1 MDLEHSRP
9 PCQRRPFRGVITERI
24 SDCARDHSQ
33 NSLHL
38 QTPLIR
44 APTLQGAKVNAM
56 HVDVIKSRDMLLRVR
71 SNWEAV
77 YQADPEAQFY
87 MSWTWIAGWFEKL
100 GAQWIVL
107 AAKADAN
114 ATDYVGFFPLQ
125 LRTERS
131 RDGTFHNE
139 LRTGG
144 GYFAG
149 YTGFICAPQ
158 LHREIILAFADHTK
172 RLNWSR
178 LHLENIF
185 ASPERLKLFLDQ
197 FPSPDF
203 VTDKIQRPDDGDG
216 IDHDIYVY
224 VKLPSDWDAFLYERL
239 DAKARRN
246 ARAALRQAEDG
257 EYRITTPTAETIDAD
272 IEALLKFW
280 ELQWAAKL
288 AARYNPRLPIG
299 MMNNFRNMLRCCF
312 ADNAL
317 YLPILWQGDTRIG
330 IQASLI
336 DWKNGSLI
344 SLLNGRDLNVKR
356 PPPGFV
362 LHLQCVRWGIENGFK
377 VYDLQTG
384 DFPYKYDFGG
394 IERRVECLRISTRD
408 QRNPRGALEPL
419 TLPVVFDR
427 VLQMR
432 QDGHV
437 DDAARACRQ
446 ILDIDPHHTDASQ
459 LLKNLDTERR
469 RAVPANLATAK
480 GFHQRGQIAE
490 AEKAYRAILEAEP
503 KHADAAYLL
512 GVILLQQRKFD
523 AAEHQLRLAIGLQPN
538 VAMLHYNRG
547 LALQQLG
554 RHEEALACFNS
565 AIALKPD
572 YDLALAQLNSILKAA
587 PPIGIDRSL

>member
-1 MDLEHSRP
+1 
-9 PCQRRPFRGVITERI
+9 
-24 SDCARDHSQ
+24 
-33 NSLHL
+33 
-38 QTPLIR
+38 
-44 APTLQGAKVNAM
+44 M
-56 HVDVIKSRDMLLRVR
+56 HVDVINSRDILLRLR

-77 YQADPEAQFY
+77 YHADPEAQFY

-100 GAQWIVL
+100 GCQWIVL
-107 AAKADAN
+107 AAKADASS
-114 ATDYVGFFPLQ
+114 TDYVGFFPLQ
-125 LRTERS
+125 LRTDWS
-131 RDGTFHNE
+131 RDGKFHNE

-149 YTGFICAPQ
+149 YTGFICDP
-158 LHREIILAFADHTK
+158 RFERDVILAFASHTR
-172 RLNWSR
+172 RLNWAK

-185 ASPERLKLFLDQ
+185 ASPERLALFLNE
-197 FPSPDF
+197 FPSPDYI
-203 VTDKIQRPDDGDG
+203 TEKIKRPDDGDG
-216 IDHDIYVY
+216 IDHDIYVC
-224 VKLPSDWDAFLYERL
+224 VNLPSDWDAFLYERL

-257 EYRITTPTAETIDAD
+257 EYRITTPTTETIKDD

-288 AARYNPRLPIG
+288 AARYNPKLPYG

-317 YLPILWQGDTRIG
+317 FLPILWQGDNRIG

-336 DWKNGSLI
+336 DWKNRTLL

-362 LHLQCVRWGIENGFK
+362 LHLHCVRWGIQNGFA

-394 IERRVECLRISTRD
+394 IERRVECLRVSTRD
-408 QRNPRGALEPL
+408 RRNPRGALEPL
-419 TLPVVFDR
+419 SVPVVFER
-427 VLQMR
+427 AQRMQQQGRL
-432 QDGHV
+432 
-437 DDAARACRQ
+437 DDATKACRQ
-446 ILDIDPHHTDASQ
+446 ILDIDPDHADASR
-459 LLKNLDTERR
+459 LLKELDANR
-469 RAVPANLATAK
+469 RAVPADLAAAK
-480 GFHQRGQIAE
+480 GYHQRGQVVE
-490 AEKAYRAILEAEP
+490 AENVYRAILDAEP
-503 KHADAAYLL
+503 KHADAMYLL
-512 GVILLQQRKFD
+512 GVALLQQRRFE
-523 AAEHQLRLAIGLQPN
+523 AAEHQLKLAIGLQPN

-554 RHEEALACFNS
+554 RHEEALTSFDS

-572 YDLALAQLNSILKAA
+572 YDLALVQRNSILKTA
-587 PPIGIDRSL
+587 PHIGINRSL

>member
-1 MDLEHSRP
+1 
-9 PCQRRPFRGVITERI
+9 
-24 SDCARDHSQ
+24 
-33 NSLHL
+33 
-38 QTPLIR
+38 
-44 APTLQGAKVNAM
+44 M
-56 HVDVIKSRDMLLRVR
+56 HVDVIKNRDMLLRVR

-100 GAQWIVL
+100 GCQWIVL
-107 AAKADAN
+107 AAKTDAS

-125 LRTERS
+125 LRTEQS
-131 RDGTFHNE
+131 RNGSFHNE

-149 YTGFICAPQ
+149 YTGFICDPKFAQ
-158 LHREIILAFADHTK
+158 ETIRAFADQTK
-172 RLNWSR
+172 RLNWTR

-197 FPSPDF
+197 FPSSDF
-203 VTDKIQRPDDGDG
+203 ITEKIQRPDDGNG

-224 VKLPSDWDAFLYERL
+224 ANLPSTWDAFLYERL

-257 EYRITTPTAETIDAD
+257 EYKITTPTAETIEAD
-272 IEALLKFW
+272 VEALLKFW

-288 AARYNPRLPIG
+288 AARYNPRLPYG

-408 QRNPRGALEPL
+408 QRNLRGVLEPL

-427 VLQMR
+427 ALRMKKE
-432 QDGHV
+432 GSLEG
-437 DDAARACRQ
+437 AAQACRQ
-446 ILDIDPHHTDASQ
+446 ILESDPHHTDASQ
-459 LLKNLDTERR
+459 LLKSLDAERR
-469 RAVPANLATAK
+469 RTVPANLTIAK

-490 AEKAYRAILEAEP
+490 AEKAYRAILETEP
-503 KHADAAYLL
+503 KHVDAMYLL
-512 GVILLQQRKFD
+512 GVALLQQHRFD
-523 AAEHQLRLAIGLQPN
+523 AAEQQLKLAIGLQPN

-554 RHEEALACFNS
+554 RHQEALKSFDL
-565 AIALKPD
+565 ALALRPD
-572 YDLALAQLNSILKAA
+572 YDLALTQRNSILKSA
-587 PPIGIDRSL
+587 PHVGLDRSL

>member
-1 MDLEHSRP
+1 
-9 PCQRRPFRGVITERI
+9 
-24 SDCARDHSQ
+24 
-33 NSLHL
+33 
-38 QTPLIR
+38 
-44 APTLQGAKVNAM
+44 M
-56 HVDVIKSRDMLLRVR
+56 HVDVIRSRDKLLRVR

-100 GAQWIVL
+100 GCQWIVL

-114 ATDYVGFFPLQ
+114 SSDYVGFFPLQ
-125 LRTERS
+125 LRTDWS
-131 RDGTFHNE
+131 RDGKFHNE

-149 YTGFICAPQ
+149 YTGFICDP
-158 LHREIILAFADHTK
+158 RFERDIILAFADHTR
-172 RLNWSR
+172 RLNWAR

-185 ASPERLKLFLDQ
+185 ASPERLALFLNE
-197 FPSPDF
+197 FPSPDYI
-203 VTDKIQRPDDGDG
+203 TEKIQRPDDGDG

-224 VKLPSDWDAFLYERL
+224 VNLPGGWDAFLYERL

-257 EYRITTPTAETIDAD
+257 EYRITTPTAETIEDD
-272 IEALLKFW
+272 IAALLKFW

-288 AARYNPRLPIG
+288 AARYNPRLPYS
-299 MMNNFRNMLRCCF
+299 MMNNFRDMLRCCF

-317 YLPILWQGDTRIG
+317 YLPMLWQGDSRIG

-336 DWKNGSLI
+336 DWKNRTLL

-394 IERRVECLRISTRD
+394 IERRVECLRVSTHDR
-408 QRNPRGALEPL
+408 RNPRGALEPL
-419 TLPVVFDR
+419 SVPVVLER
-427 VLQMR
+427 ARSMEK
-432 QDGHV
+432 DGRP
-437 DDAARACRQ
+437 DDAAQACRQ
-446 ILDIDPHHTDASQ
+446 ILDIEPHHADASR
-459 LLKNLDTERR
+459 LLKKLEANRR
-469 RAVPANLATAK
+469 RAAPPDLTVAR

-503 KHADAAYLL
+503 RHPDAIYLL
-512 GVILLQQRKFD
+512 GVALLQQGKFE
-523 AAEHQLRLAIGLQPN
+523 AAEHQLKLAIGQQPN

-554 RHEEALACFNS
+554 RHEEALASFDS

-572 YDLALAQLNSILKAA
+572 YDLALAQRNSILKAA
-587 PPIGIDRSL
+587 SHIGIDRSL